1 MRSIQD
7 DLQHRMTALEAERQK
22 LLARLKEIDSIK
34 GNLNQVMQAEKTV
47 FSKRKNG
54 SIRVSSSKAAGSP
67 EVATGTLTAILGDLL
82 ADRKAHLLG
91 EITQGVVNRGYD
103 FGDKAPGRVVH
114 FALLNMSNHNRAER
128 LDDGG
133 WRLPKD

>member
-22 LLARLKEIDSIK
+22 LLARLKEIDAIK
-34 GNLNQVMQAEKTV
+34 GNLNQVLQAEKTV

-54 SIRVSSSKAAGSP
+54 KIRVSSKAASSP
-67 EVATGTLTAILGDLL
+67 EAAPGTLTAILVDLL
-82 ADRKAHLLG
+82 ADKKAHLLR
-91 EITQGVVNRGYD
+91 ELTQGTVNRGYD

-114 FALLNMSNHNRAER
+114 FALLNMSNHGRAER
-128 LDDGG
+128 LEDGG
-133 WRLPKD
+133 WKMAKE